1 MIQEKRRRYVAVFDI
16 DDALCRVIDE
26 TQELELIKKYSPECP
41 IITYIHTGD
50 RFKGDYIH
58 SFSPYLNILFEYL
71 IERGVRIVFFSSAL
85 KERNLSV
92 IPELLTSF
100 WGAARYQTLK
110 SEGQFEI
117 FSRDNLRLGL
127 HLGREGNC
135 VKDLRIVIEKDES
148 LLDAVLIEN
157 DSSYTAYDQEPC
169 IYVID
174 LFLAYLDERRDKEA
188 NFYHFAKNSAYY
200 IIGLFKTYFEH
211 EKYNKLPFRE
221 GLDQILPTDL
231 RESYSFFKQHPFADK
246 MIRIGLEEVQKKV
259 PDARLYK
266 SLDPE
271 EQLPVSTGEPE
282 TKYEYFVSHLIIGNI
297 PLSMRYLSMHLFE
310 TFDSS
315 QITDEKQTVVC
326 YQGAIMNLIESLKD
340 RDDVDLEQGTK
351 IYDIFIKSTKSLENS
366 HRPVT
371 VLLSFTYAPSAEE
384 LENSAK
390 TALQDIQPQVDM
402 KKSTERFYGPIISV
416 GIAFSAKALLAAY
429 IAYDEDRKFHLTDIY
444 KR

>member
-1 MIQEKRRRYVAVFDI
+1 MIQEKARRYVAVFDI
-16 DDALCRVIDE
+16 DDALCRVIDDTE
-26 TQELELIKKYSPECP
+26 QLELIKKYSPECP
-41 IITYIHTGD
+41 IITYTHTGD

-71 IERGVRIVFFSSAL
+71 IKQGARIAFFSSAL
-85 KERNLSV
+85 KERNISV
-92 IPELLTSF
+92 VPELLTSF
-100 WGAARYQTLK
+100 WGEARYQTLK

-127 HLGREGNC
+127 GVGREGNC
-135 VKDLRIVIEKDES
+135 VKDLSIVIQKDES

-169 IYVID
+169 IDVID
-174 LFLAYLDERRDKEA
+174 LFSAYLDERRDKEE

-200 IIGLFKTYFEH
+200 IIGIFKTYFEH
-211 EKYNKLPFRE
+211 AKYNKLPFRE
-221 GLDQILPTDL
+221 GLDQILPTDR

-271 EQLPVSTGEPE
+271 EQLPVSTDEPE
-282 TKYEYFVSHLIIGNI
+282 TNYESFIRHLIIGNI

-310 TFDSS
+310 TFESS
-315 QITDEKQTVVC
+315 QITDEKQRVAC
-326 YQGAIMNLIESLKD
+326 YQGVIMNLIESLKD
-340 RDDVDLEQGTK
+340 RDDVGIEQGTK
-351 IYDIFIKSTKSLENS
+351 IYDILITRTKELKNS

-371 VLLSFTYAPSAEE
+371 ILLSFTYSPSEE
-384 LENSAK
+384 ALENTAK
-390 TALQDIQPQVDM
+390 TALQDIQPQVDI
-402 KKSTERFYGPIISV
+402 KKSTERFYGPIIGV
-416 GIAFSAKALLAAY
+416 GIAFSTKSLLAAY
-429 IAYDEDRKFHLTDIY
+429 TAYKEDRKFHLTDIY